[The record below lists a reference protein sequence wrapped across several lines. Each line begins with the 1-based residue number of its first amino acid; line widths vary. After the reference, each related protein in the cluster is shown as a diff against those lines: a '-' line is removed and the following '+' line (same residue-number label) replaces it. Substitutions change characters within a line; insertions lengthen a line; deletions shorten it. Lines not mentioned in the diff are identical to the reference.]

1 MKLCELNLQEL
12 GDSPATHTP
21 NRKRTRSLFHATVD
35 GHWVDVYFEHGFFNT
50 VQIVFVVNGET
61 EIPQHQ
67 KNKEGS
73 PSKSKVK
80 ILSTVLDIIKQQLPV
95 YIKKVRPRR
104 VSFTGDGASASRI
117 ELYRKRMVPFMN
129 ELLGPQWAHE
139 EESHRGK
146 VHFFT
151 WVKKD

>member
-35 GHWVDVYFEHGFFNT
+35 GHLVDVYFERGFGLFNA
-50 VQIVFVVNGET
+50 VQIIFKVNGET

-80 ILSTVLDIIKQQLPV
+80 ILSTVLDIIKRQLPA

-104 VSFTGDGASASRI
+104 VSFSGASASRI

-129 ELLGPQWAHE
+129 ELLGPQWTHE
-139 EESHRGK
+139 EESHGGK
-146 VHFFT
+146 VYFT

>member
-35 GHWVDVYFEHGFFNT
+35 GHLVDVYFERGFGLFNA
-50 VQIVFVVNGET
+50 VQIVYKVNGET

-73 PSKSKVK
+73 PSKSTIK
-80 ILSTVLDIIKQQLPV
+80 ILSTVLDIIKQQLPT
-95 YIKKVRPRR
+95 YIKKVRSRR
-104 VSFTGDGASASRI
+104 VTFSADGASRI

-129 ELLGPQWAHE
+129 ELLGPLWTHE
-139 EESHRGK
+139 EESHGGK
-146 VHFFT
+146 VYFT

>member
-35 GHWVDVYFEHGFFNT
+35 GHLVDVYFERGFGLFNA
-50 VQIVFVVNGET
+50 VQIVYKVNGET

-73 PSKSKVK
+73 PSKSTIK
-80 ILSTVLDIIKQQLPV
+80 ILSTVLDIIKQQLPT
-95 YIKKVRPRR
+95 YIKKVRSRR
-104 VSFTGDGASASRI
+104 VTFSGGGASRI

-129 ELLGPQWAHE
+129 ELLGPQWTHE
-139 EESHRGK
+139 EESHGGK
-146 VHFFT
+146 VYFT

>member
-12 GDSPATHTP
+12 GNSPAAYTP

-35 GHWVDVYFEHGFFNT
+35 GHLVDVYFERGFGLFNA
-50 VQIVFVVNGET
+50 VQIVFGVNGET

-95 YIKKVRPRR
+95 YIKKVRPQR
-104 VSFTGDGASASRI
+104 VSFAGDGASRI

-129 ELLGPQWAHE
+129 ELLGPQWTHE
-139 EESHRGK
+139 EESHGGK
-146 VHFFT
+146 VYFT

>member
-35 GHWVDVYFEHGFFNT
+35 GHLVDVYFERGFGLFNA
-50 VQIVFVVNGET
+50 VQIVYKVNGET

-73 PSKSKVK
+73 PSKSKIK
-80 ILSTVLDIIKQQLPV
+80 ILSTVLDIIKRQLPA
-95 YIKKVRPRR
+95 YIKKVRPQR
-104 VSFTGDGASASRI
+104 VSFSGGGASRI

-129 ELLGPQWAHE
+129 ELLGPQWTHE
-139 EESHRGK
+139 EESHGGK
-146 VHFFT
+146 VYFT